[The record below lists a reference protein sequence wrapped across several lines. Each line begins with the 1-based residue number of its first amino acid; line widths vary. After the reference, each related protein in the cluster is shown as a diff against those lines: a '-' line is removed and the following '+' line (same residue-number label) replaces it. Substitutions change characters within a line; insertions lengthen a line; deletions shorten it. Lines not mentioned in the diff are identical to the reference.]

1 MLVMMAIKDS
11 LQQGSV
17 MDIAKRFNMA
27 CSMIYRLWQH
37 AECTHATGVINS
49 PELVLQKKNPGECL
63 SI

>member
-17 MDIAKRFNMA
+17 MDIAKRFNTA
-27 CSMIYRLWQH
+27 CSMIYRLWEH

-49 PELVLQKKNPGECL
+49 PELV
-63 SI
+63 